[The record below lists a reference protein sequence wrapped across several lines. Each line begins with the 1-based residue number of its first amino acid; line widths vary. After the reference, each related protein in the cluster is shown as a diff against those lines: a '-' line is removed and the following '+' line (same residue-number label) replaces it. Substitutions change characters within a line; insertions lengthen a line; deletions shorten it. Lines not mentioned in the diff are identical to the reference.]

1 METLVNIHNGVC
13 MSVYFY
19 LKCVNM
25 RKTSSAWTEHDMQ
38 NAINT
43 FREGRSQC
51 YAVELFGVPHLYLQR
66 FLRTGQD
73 IPLKNKDRRTMFSSE
88 QD

>member
-1 METLVNIHNGVC
+1 
-13 MSVYFY
+13 MS
-19 LKCVNM
+19 
-25 RKTSSAWTEHDMQ
+25 EEDMQ
-38 NAINT
+38 NDFKG

-66 FLRTGQD
+66 FLQTGQD
-73 IPLKNKDRRTMFSSE
+73 KPLKNKDRRTMFSSE

>member
-1 METLVNIHNGVC
+1 
-13 MSVYFY
+13 
-19 LKCVNM
+19 
-25 RKTSSAWTEHDMQ
+25 MQ
-38 NAINT
+38 NDFNA

-51 YAVELFGVPHLYLQR
+51 YTAELFGVPHLYLKR

-73 IPLKNKDRRTMFSSE
+73 KTLKNKDRRTMFSSE

>member
-1 METLVNIHNGVC
+1 
-13 MSVYFY
+13 MSG
-19 LKCVNM
+19 
-25 RKTSSAWTEHDMQ
+25 EDMQ
-38 NAINT
+38 NNFKG

-66 FLRTGQD
+66 FLRTGED
-73 IPLKNKDRRTMFSSE
+73 KLLKNMGRRTMFTPE

>member
-1 METLVNIHNGVC
+1 
-13 MSVYFY
+13 
-19 LKCVNM
+19 
-25 RKTSSAWTEHDMQ
+25 MQ
-38 NAINT
+38 SDFKG
-43 FREGRSQC
+43 FRVGRSQC

-73 IPLKNKDRRTMFSSE
+73 KSLKNENRRTVFSSE

>member
-1 METLVNIHNGVC
+1 
-13 MSVYFY
+13 
-19 LKCVNM
+19 
-25 RKTSSAWTEHDMQ
+25 MQ
-38 NAINT
+38 NDFKA

-73 IPLKNKDRRTMFSSE
+73 KQLKNKDR
-88 QD
+88 